1 MTLTKESH
9 ILLVDDS
16 PAILATLKDVLH
28 MYGYD
33 HVSTAESVEDGLKL
47 FDDEKPD
54 VVFVDLMMPG
64 SSGVDFTKRA
74 LARNPASE
82 IVLTTALPSDHE
94 AVIMAI
100 SQGAKEY
107 LAKPIRPERLEHVLD
122 HLKGGDRT
130 LADVSYR

>member
-1 MTLTKESH
+1 MLTKESH

-28 MYGYD
+28 MYGYPN
-33 HVSTAESVEDGLKL
+33 VSTAESVDEGMKL
-47 FDDEKPD
+47 FVDEKPD

-74 LARNPASE
+74 LAKNPASQ

-107 LAKPIRPERLEHVLD
+107 LAKPIRPERLEHVID
-122 HLKGGDRT
+122 HLSGIDRQLT
-130 LADVSYR
+130 DVSYR